1 MTGDSAGTLLRHL
14 RGLVEP
20 EATRALT
27 DAQLLQRFACR
38 REESAFAA
46 LVRRHGALVWGVCR
60 HLLHHHQDAEDAFQA
75 TFLVLARRAAAVR
88 RSEAVGSFLHG
99 VAYRIARKARQRDRT
114 RQAHE
119 SRAAGRAE
127 DRPPED
133 LAWRELQAVLD
144 EEVRRLPAAYR
155 EAFVLCCLEGMSR
168 GEAARELGCR
178 EGTVSSR
185 VARARYLLQD
195 WLARRGVTLP
205 AALCAGV
212 FWRQSAA
219 AAVPPAMERAAVE
232 VSLGGAPAAVSALA
246 GGAVAT
252 AAWRA
257 GVALLGV
264 CALVAAGLWGH
275 SAAPPRAEGKAKS
288 VPPRQDRHGDPLPP
302 GALARLG
309 TVRFAH
315 PGGIQAL
322 AYSPDGRLIA
332 SAGQGSV
339 RLWDAV
345 TGAPRGVFT
354 DIPGHVFGV
363 RFSRDG
369 KKLAACGSPRSADKE
384 AGLAVVWELPSAKV
398 SLSRRFGQWAR
409 CLDPSPDGKLLAVGL
424 DRGGLHVIN
433 LAPGATPARIAPV
446 PRDRSVSAVAYS
458 PDGKHLV
465 VATSDDK
472 QRLRVLD
479 ARTLRELKRMDT
491 ATGVMVRGLAYTADG
506 TVLAA
511 AMDGTPSV
519 RLWDGMT
526 HKRLQDFAGP
536 ARPKR
541 QLPDGRPF
549 PDMTWCVAI
558 SPDGRFVAAGGDDGL
573 ALLWDAATGKEVGRL
588 SLANQWVHAVA
599 FSPDGKTLAA
609 GSSWGLIRRLDLAS
623 KKEVPT
629 AGDPDFF
636 PAVMALSPDEK
647 QLATCGDRTAQIW
660 DLATGRSTL
669 IRREERGPL
678 YSVSFAGPEAVL
690 TAGRSPA
697 RHRDLTTG
705 REQTLTDPKLWD
717 VRVAATPD
725 GRLAATAGS
734 DSKVRL
740 WDVATGRELAAMAG
754 HTGYCVSAVISPDGR
769 WLATSGESYGG
780 EDGKHDDQSV
790 RVWDLAT
797 RKEHLAITRRHHYSG
812 PIGFSDDSQTLAYV
826 DNRTLRLFDVASR
839 SELRSTIRGEVA
851 SFAFAAGGRWLL
863 AANGAGEVRVLE
875 LASGLELHRLAS
887 PGCRISKLL
896 VSRDGRTLYTLNA
909 DRTVLVWS
917 LAPPPAPAAEF
928 SRLWSD
934 LASKDGPTAYRAT
947 WALAA
952 DPACRAELRKRLT
965 EARRESDALDKK
977 VRDLITALDD
987 DSFERREAASRELE
1001 RLEWDSVLA
1010 LRRALGASPSPEA
1023 RRRITRLLDA
1033 REKRTPPI
1041 PPPERLRFQRAALA
1055 AEWLSRTR

>member
-14 RGLVEP
+14 RELVEVEP

-75 TFLVLARRAAAVR
+75 TFLVLARRAAAVLR
-88 RSEAVGSFLHG
+88 PEAVGSFLHG
-99 VAYRIARKARQRDRT
+99 VAYRIARKAQQRDRA

-119 SRAAGRAE
+119 RHAARAGE
-127 DRPPED
+127 DRPTED

-185 VARARYLLQD
+185 VARARDLLQH

-219 AAVPPAMERAAVE
+219 AAVPPALERAAVE
-232 VSLGGAPAAVSALA
+232 MGFGGAPAAVSALA
-246 GGAVAT
+246 GGTVAT

-264 CALVAAGLWGH
+264 CALVAAGLWEH
-275 SAAPPRAEGKAKS
+275 SAEPPKAEGKAKAE
-288 VPPRQDRHGDPLPP
+288 PPRQDRHGDPLPA

-315 PGGIQAL
+315 SGGIHAL
-322 AYSPDGRLIA
+322 AYSPDGRLLA
-332 SAGQGSV
+332 SAGPGSV
-339 RLWDAV
+339 RLWDAR
-345 TGAPRGVFT
+345 TGAPRGAFT
-354 DIPGHVFGV
+354 DITGNVFAV

-369 KKLAACGSPRSADKE
+369 KKLAACGSPTFE
-384 AGLAVVWELPSAKV
+384 PPGVGGIAVVWDLPSGKV
-398 SLSRRFGQWAR
+398 SLLRRFGQWAR
-409 CLDPSPDGKLLAVGL
+409 CLDLSPDGKLLAVGL
-424 DRGGLHVIN
+424 DSGGLHVIN
-433 LAPGATPARIAPV
+433 LTAGAKPV
-446 PRDRSVSAVAYS
+446 RFDPVRGITSVSAVAFS

-465 VATSDDK
+465 VATSNNK
-472 QRLRVLD
+472 QLRVLD
-479 ARTLRELKRMDT
+479 TGTFRELKRMD
-491 ATGVMVRGLAYTADG
+491 TGVMVRGLAYSADG
-506 TVLAA
+506 SVLAA
-511 AMDGTPSV
+511 ALDGNPCV
-519 RLWDGMT
+519 RIWDGFT
-526 HKRLQDFAGP
+526 HKALRDFAGP
-536 ARPKR
+536 ARPKS
-541 QLPDGRPF
+541 PF
-549 PDMTWCVAI
+549 TSVTLCVAT
-558 SPDGRFVAAGGDDGL
+558 SPNGRFVASGAEDGL
-573 ALLWDAATGKEVGRL
+573 ALVWDVASGKEVGRL
-588 SLANQWVHAVA
+588 SFANQWVHAVA
-599 FSPDGKTLAA
+599 FSSDGKTLAA

-629 AGDPDFF
+629 AGDPDFY
-636 PAVMALSPDEK
+636 PAQMTLSPDEK
-647 QLATCGDRTAQIW
+647 RLATCGDRTAHIW
-660 DLATGRSTL
+660 DLATGKSTL

-678 YSVSFAGPEAVL
+678 YSVSFVGQHAVL

-697 RHRDLTTG
+697 RLRDLTAG

-725 GRLAATAGS
+725 GRLAATTGN

-780 EDGKHDDQSV
+780 EDGHHKDKSV
-790 RVWDLAT
+790 RLWDLAA

-812 PIGFSDDSQTLAYV
+812 ATGFSDDSQTFAYV

-839 SELRSTIRGEVA
+839 SELRSTISDEVA

-863 AANGAGEVRVLE
+863 AANGAGDVRVLE

-934 LASKDGPTAYRAT
+934 LASRDGPTAYRAT

-952 DPACRAELRKRLT
+952 DPACHAELRKRLS
-965 EARRESDALDKK
+965 EARRESGALDKK
-977 VRDLITALDD
+977 IRELITALDD

-1001 RLEWDSVLA
+1001 RLEWESVPA
-1010 LRRALGASPSPEA
+1010 LRRALGANPSPEA

-1033 REKRTPPI
+1033 WEKRTPPI
-1041 PPPERLRFQRAALA
+1041 PPPERLRLQRAAVAL
-1055 AEWLSRTR
+1055 ECLGRTQ